1 MGVPTMIGS
10 PGIGDRANVILGTFV
25 TPRMGG
31 PMLDDVLTADAPTA
45 HNLSTEWQFEI
56 DLAKWQQANGV
67 SDDELAD
74 VIAREA
80 PQAHKRAPWSGA
92 RLARAA

>member
-1 MGVPTMIGS
+1 
-10 PGIGDRANVILGTFV
+10 
-25 TPRMGG
+25 
-31 PMLDDVLTADAPTA
+31 MLDDMLTTDAPAA

-67 SDDELAD
+67 SDDQLAD

-80 PQAHKRAPWSGA
+80 PQARTRAPWAGA